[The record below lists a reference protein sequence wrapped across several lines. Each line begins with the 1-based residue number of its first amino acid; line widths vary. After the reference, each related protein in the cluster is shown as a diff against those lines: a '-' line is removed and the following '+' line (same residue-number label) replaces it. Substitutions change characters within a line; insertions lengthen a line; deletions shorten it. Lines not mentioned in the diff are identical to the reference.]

1 MNTKNNKRRRNSVEK
16 IEKAFV
22 ELLQSRDMKEI
33 TVSDI
38 CKTTGLNRST
48 FYANYMDIYD
58 LADKFREKLE
68 RDFALIFLDDLQR
81 EQNGA
86 LKMFRHI
93 KENQIFYKTYFKL
106 AYDEKHQVM
115 VYDTVRA
122 EKILRTSISNII
134 LRFSATASMRLSKCG
149 SPEDVWKL
157 PKKWPTSLSRNTKAD
172 NRVVSEWTARAAS
185 EQALYLACSD
195 FFTSRGAFTP
205 YKNAHLFRI
214 VQPFT
219 VPVSIWMKAAFKET
233 NRWKNRKPTGW
244 QPPI

>member
-93 KENQIFYKTYFKL
+93 KENQIFYKTYFKM
-106 AYDEKHQVM
+106 A
-115 VYDTVRA
+115 
-122 EKILRTSISNII
+122 
-134 LRFSATASMRLSKCG
+134 
-149 SPEDVWKL
+149 
-157 PKKWPTSLSRNTKAD
+157 
-172 NRVVSEWTARAAS
+172 
-185 EQALYLACSD
+185 
-195 FFTSRGAFTP
+195 
-205 YKNAHLFRI
+205 
-214 VQPFT
+214 
-219 VPVSIWMKAAFKET
+219 
-233 NRWKNRKPTGW
+233 
-244 QPPI
+244 